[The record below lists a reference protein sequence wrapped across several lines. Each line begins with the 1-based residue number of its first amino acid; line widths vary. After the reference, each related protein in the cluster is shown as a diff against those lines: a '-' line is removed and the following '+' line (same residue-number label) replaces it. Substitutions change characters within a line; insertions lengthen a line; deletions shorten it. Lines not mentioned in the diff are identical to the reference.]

1 METDG
6 SRRTSADESALRLDS
21 AVSSSGTDTARSV
34 VPEAVLEVDGPDA
47 AHAVEVAAGPDAAE
61 RELVTRAVGGER
73 AAISEV
79 VRLLQDPIYRL
90 ALRMLWRPADAEDAS
105 QEILLRVVGKLGTW
119 RGEAKLLTW
128 AYRIGVNYLLNLK
141 RRTPQERQQLSLD
154 EFGEGLKDGL
164 AEQDY
169 RGPEATLLTHEVRLN
184 CSQAMLQCLARDE
197 RIAFVLS
204 EIFELSSTEAA
215 WISGTTAPAYRKR
228 LERAKKRLGNFLT
241 STCGLANP
249 EALCRCSRR
258 VEKAVDLGRIDPR
271 RPTFAAHPLTPGG
284 RTVDTA
290 ARQLTAGGRA
300 VDTAARRL
308 PRPRPVTPPTGGRA
322 AQEAEHQMAQL
333 HDAAAVLGA
342 HPDYAAPQAKMDAIA
357 GLLNSGHFPLLD

>member
-1 METDG
+1 MGNTTRGVAPDIMTEVEG
-6 SRRTSADESALRLDS
+6 
-21 AVSSSGTDTARSV
+21 SSGA
-34 VPEAVLEVDGPDA
+34 AVDGHDFGGTA
-47 AHAVEVAAGPDAAE
+47 EVESGPDAAE
-61 RELVTRAVGGER
+61 RELVARAVGGDR

-90 ALRMLWRPADAEDAS
+90 ALRMVWRPADAEDAS

-141 RRTPQERQQLSLD
+141 RRTPQEQQQLSLD
-154 EFGEGLKDGL
+154 EFSEGLKDGL

-169 RGPEATLLTHEVRLN
+169 RGPESSLLTHEVRLN
-184 CSQAMLQCLARDE
+184 CSQAMLQCLVRDE

-204 EIFELSSTEAA
+204 EIFELSSAEAA

-249 EALCRCSRR
+249 QAFCRCSRR
-258 VEKAVDLGRIDPR
+258 VEKAVDLGRITPP

-284 RTVDTA
+284 RTVDSA
-290 ARQLTAGGRA
+290 ARQLA
-300 VDTAARRL
+300 
-308 PRPRPVTPPTGGRA
+308 RPRAATPPTAGRA
-322 AQEAEHQMAQL
+322 AQEVERQMAQL
-333 HDAAAVLGA
+333 HAAAAILGA
-342 HPDYAAPQAKMDAIA
+342 HPDYAAPQAKMDAITTI
-357 GLLNSGHFPLLD
+357 LTSGRFPLLD